1 MANLTITVDKDT
13 LLKARQRALQ
23 QSTSVN
29 AVLRTYLEQYA
40 GGDEI
45 HRRTTEAIL
54 ELTEQSSA
62 SSMGQHWSRDE
73 IHER

>member
-1 MANLTITVDKDT
+1 MTNLTIPVDKEI
-13 LLKARQRALQ
+13 LMKARQRARQ
-23 QSTSVN
+23 QGTSVN

-54 ELTEQSSA
+54 ELTEQSAA
-62 SSMGQHWSRDE
+62 SSAGQRWSRDE
-73 IHER
+73 IHGR

>member
-1 MANLTITVDKDT
+1 MANLTISVDKEI

-23 QSTSVN
+23 QGTSVN
-29 AVLRTYLEQYA
+29 AILRAYLEQYA

-54 ELTEQSSA
+54 ELAERSSA
-62 SSMGQHWSRDE
+62 SSEGHRWSRDE
-73 IHER
+73 LHER